1 MITMKEM
8 TILPRIFEPKR
19 KLRVAERRGQERKD
33 FSYWM
38 QVVDNSNE
46 EILGHLIDISHEGFR
61 LQSQNPIPLKKDFRF
76 GMEVPPDLADQP
88 SIVFI
93 ARSKWCQIDPY
104 DPAVYNVGFQLI
116 NISYGCYEI
125 FKRMMEKYGMTYGDT
140 PVKL

>member
-19 KLRVAERRGQERKD
+19 KLRVVERRSQERKD

-46 EILGHLIDISHEGFR
+46 EILGYLIDIGAEGFR
-61 LQSQNPIPLKKDFRF
+61 LHSQKPVPLKKDFRF
-76 GMEVPPDLADQP
+76 RVEVPPDLAGQP
-88 SIVFI
+88 FIAFI
-93 ARSKWCQIDPY
+93 ARSKWCQIDPT

-116 NISYGCYEI
+116 NISHGCYEI
-125 FKRMMEKYGMTYGDT
+125 FKHMMEKYGIT
-140 PVKL
+140 